1 MERAVHPIIYT
12 ISLKYMTVRNVQFL
26 RKVEVYTHLCL
37 AAILYTMAPEEPLME
52 KASFTAPAIVLV
64 DDEPEI
70 LFSSTVMLRRAG
82 LSNVLTLEDSRELLP
97 LLAGQEAGAI
107 VLDLQMPYLSG
118 KELLGSIVADYPH
131 VPVIIITAA
140 NELDTAV
147 ACMQAG
153 AFDYLVKPID
163 PSRFVTSV
171 RKALEVNALR
181 REVSSLKESLLTGQ
195 LRDEGAFAAI
205 RTRNPRMRAL
215 FGYLEAI
222 GRTDQPVLITG
233 ETGVGKELVARAIH
247 SLSRR
252 AGEFVAVNVAGL
264 DDLMFSDTL
273 FGHTRGAF
281 TGADQAREGMIGRAA
296 GGTLFL
302 DEIGDMGMACQVKLL
317 RLLQEG
323 EYHPLGADQARVT
336 DTRIVAATNRDL
348 ESLMADGKFRND
360 LYYRLHAHRAHIPP
374 LRERPED
381 VPLLLELFFE
391 EAARFLQKK
400 KPAYPPELVNYL
412 ATYHFPGNVRQLK
425 AMVFDAV
432 ARHKGGVL
440 PMAAFKESLDAGP
453 LAAENT
459 SLQSPEMKRWL
470 SQSGRLPTLKEME
483 ECLIAE
489 ALHLS
494 GGNQGAAASL
504 LGLSRQALNKR
515 LTRKGSDGP

>member
-1 MERAVHPIIYT
+1 
-12 ISLKYMTVRNVQFL
+12 
-26 RKVEVYTHLCL
+26 
-37 AAILYTMAPEEPLME
+37 ME
-52 KASFTAPAIVLV
+52 KDSMTAAAIVLV

-82 LSNVLTLEDSRELLP
+82 MGNVRTIEDSRDLLP
-97 LLAGQEAGAI
+97 FLADQEAGVI
-107 VLDLQMPYLSG
+107 VLDLQMPLLSG
-118 KELLGSIVADYPH
+118 KELLGAVVADYPH
-131 VPVIIITAA
+131 VPVIIVTAA
-140 NELDTAV
+140 NELGTAV

-153 AFDYLVKPID
+153 AFDYLVKPIE
-163 PSRFVTSV
+163 PSRFVASV
-171 RKALEVNALR
+171 RKALEINALR

-205 RTRNPRMRAL
+205 TTRNPRMRAL

-348 ESLMADGKFRND
+348 ESLMAEGKFRKD

-374 LRERPED
+374 LRDCWSCSSRKPPGSSRRRNRPI
-381 VPLLLELFFE
+381 
-391 EAARFLQKK
+391 
-400 KPAYPPELVNYL
+400 PP
-412 ATYHFPGNVRQLK
+412 
-425 AMVFDAV
+425 
-432 ARHKGGVL
+432 
-440 PMAAFKESLDAGP
+440 S
-453 LAAENT
+453 
-459 SLQSPEMKRWL
+459 WL
-470 SQSGRLPTLKEME
+470 IT
-483 ECLIAE
+483 
-489 ALHLS
+489 
-494 GGNQGAAASL
+494 
-504 LGLSRQALNKR
+504 
-515 LTRKGSDGP
+515 